1 MKELEKKRVTED
13 FRLLELGKDYN
24 RQIGLYDTVAQN
36 ERFYRGDQWH
46 GVKANGLPTPVFNLF
61 KRVLN
66 YFVST
71 IMSQKVSVHYTA
83 EGADG
88 LFDPE
93 KQRQADEA
101 CQLLSRY
108 ANYRLEK
115 DKVDQLLGRG
125 LLEAAITGDLFAYVY
140 WDPLRKTA
148 QGYRGDFVT
157 TLVDGTRVFFGDVN
171 TPEVEDQPYILLS
184 GRDLV
189 ERLREEARQNGA
201 DRETIEK
208 IRPDTDVFDE
218 AGDMGKRELAGTK
231 AGFVIKLY
239 KKNGVVHYRKSCRDA
254 VICPERNTGLTR
266 YPVAHMTWEPVKNSY
281 HGHAAATGLVDN
293 QLYINKAFAM
303 VMKHMADL
311 SFSKV
316 VYNANVIDE
325 WTNEIGEAIAVNG
338 PVENV
343 ALQLSP
349 GRMQDGFLEVI
360 RMTISLTKEL
370 MGATDAALGNVQPD
384 NTSAII
390 ALQQS
395 SAVPLEIQKNA
406 LYDFAEHLGM
416 IWLDFILHY
425 YDASRVMLFREN
437 GAVAGGCVD
446 PEEAE
451 RFLFSC
457 VAEVGASSHWSEMAQ
472 VSTLDNLLQSGTIRF
487 SQYLERLPDGY
498 IGKKEALLEEVR
510 AAEKAAKEQDFHGE
524 EPENRLEEV

>member
-1 MKELEKKRVTED
+1 MKEREKKGVTED
-13 FRLLELGKDYN
+13 FALLETGKEYD
-24 RQIGLYDTVAQN
+24 RQIGLYDTVDRN

-46 GVKANGLPTPVFNLF
+46 GVRANGLPTPVFNLF

-71 IMSQKVSVHYTA
+71 IMSQKIRIHYTA

-93 KQRQADEA
+93 KQQKADEA

-115 DKVDQLLGRG
+115 DKMDQLLTRG
-125 LLEAAITGDLFAYVY
+125 LLDAAVTGDLFAYVY
-140 WDPLRKTA
+140 WDPERKTA

-171 TPEVEDQPYILLS
+171 TPEVEAQPYILIA

-189 ERLREEARQNGA
+189 ERLRAEARRNGA
-201 DRETIEK
+201 DRESAEK
-208 IRPDTDVFDE
+208 IRPDTDVFEE
-218 AGDMGKRELAGTK
+218 AGDYGKRELAGTK
-231 AGFVIKLY
+231 AGYVIKLY
-239 KKNGVVHYRKSCRDA
+239 KKNGTVHYRKSCRDA

-266 YPVAHMTWEPVKNSY
+266 YPVALMNWEPVKNSY

-303 VMKHMADL
+303 VMKHMLDL

-349 GRMQDGFLEVI
+349 GTMQDGFLEVI
-360 RMTISLTKEL
+360 RMTIALTKEL

-395 SAVPLEIQKNA
+395 SAVPLELQKNA

-425 YDASRVMLFREN
+425 YDASRIMLFRED
-437 GAVAGGCVD
+437 GKLAGGCVD
-446 PEEAE
+446 PKEAE
-451 RFLFSC
+451 KFLFSC

-472 VSTLDNLLQSGTIRF
+472 VSTLDNLLQSGKIRF

-498 IGKKEALLEEVR
+498 IGKKEELLEEVR
-510 AAEKAAKEQDFHGE
+510 KEEAGAASSADGGQQ
-524 EPENRLEEV
+524 V

>member
-1 MKELEKKRVTED
+1 MKEREKKKVTED
-13 FRLLELGKDYN
+13 FALLETGRAYN
-24 RQIGLYDTVAQN
+24 RQIGLYDTVTRN

-46 GVKANGLPTPVFNLF
+46 GIAANGLPTPVFNLF

-71 IMSQKVSVHYTA
+71 IMSQKVRIHYTA
-83 EGADG
+83 EGEEA

-93 KQRQADEA
+93 KQRKADETS
-101 CQLLSRY
+101 QLLSRY

-115 DKVDQLLGRG
+115 DKVDELLGRG
-125 LLEAAITGDLFAYVY
+125 LLDAALTGDLFAYVY
-140 WDPLRKTA
+140 WDPSKRTA
-148 QGYRGDFVT
+148 RGYRGDYVT

-171 TPEVEDQPYILLS
+171 TPDVEAQPYILIS

-189 ERLREEARQNGA
+189 ERLRAEARENGA
-201 DRETIEK
+201 DRENVEK
-208 IRPDTDVFDE
+208 IRPDTDVFEE
-218 AGDMGKRELAGTK
+218 AGDYGKRELAGTK
-231 AGFVIKLY
+231 AGYVIKLY
-239 KKNGVVHYRKSCRDA
+239 KKNGAVHYRKSCRGA
-254 VICPERNTGLTR
+254 VICPERNTGLSR

-303 VMKHMADL
+303 VMKHMLDV

-325 WTNEIGEAIAVNG
+325 WTNEIGEAVAVNG

-343 ALQLSP
+343 ALQLTP
-349 GRMQDGFLEVI
+349 GTMQDGFLDVI
-360 RMTISLTKEL
+360 NMTVKLTKEL
-370 MGATDAALGNVQPD
+370 MGATDAALGNVRPD

-395 SAVPLEIQKNA
+395 SAIPLEIQKNA
-406 LYDFAEHLGM
+406 LYDFTEQLGM

-425 YDASRVMLFREN
+425 YDASRIMLFRED
-437 GAVAGGCVD
+437 GALAGGCVD
-446 PEEAE
+446 PGEAE

-472 VSTLDNLLQSGTIRF
+472 VATLDNLLSSGKIRF

-498 IGKKEALLEEVR
+498 IGKKEELLEE
-510 AAEKAAKEQDFHGE
+510 AKKE
-524 EPENRLEEV
+524 ETADAVSSADSLQPSAVSR